1 MPLYT
6 MPGNWKFAA
15 RLRPMTRR
23 FAAAFLAMILSACAQ
38 QPSSSSTTT
47 APAPDAGRDPLPGT
61 KLSETQLKSLMFHVS
76 AGKRLKGEW
85 PNGARVAVGLSFD
98 VDNATAALS
107 TGTID
112 YEILSRGEYGA
123 VDGLPRIL
131 RMLDRQQVPAS
142 FFIPAASAVLHPAMI
157 KDIQASTLAHEIGI
171 HGWIHERLPL
181 LNDEK
186 EEQRLLNL
194 SLETLTKMIGKRPV
208 GYRAPSWKF
217 SNWTMEQV
225 KNAGFLYDSS
235 LMASDDPYELLLDGK
250 PTGVVELP
258 IERIL
263 DDAPYFGGNADG
275 SMPSVSQVYEV
286 FQSEFDVAYEEGGLY
301 LLTMH
306 PHFIG
311 HRSRAAML
319 ERLVQYI
326 KRKPGVWFATH
337 EQIANHVKPLIA
349 K

>member
-1 MPLYT
+1 MIRLLAVLLT
-6 MPGNWKFAA
+6 AA
-15 RLRPMTRR
+15 
-23 FAAAFLAMILSACAQ
+23 LASC
-38 QPSSSSTTT
+38 
-47 APAPDAGRDPLPGT
+47 APAPRPTAITQEPRPDPLPGT
-61 KLSETQLKSLMFHVS
+61 RRSVDQLKAQMFHVS
-76 AGKRLKGEW
+76 AGKRLKGAW

-98 VDNATAALS
+98 VDNATATLS
-107 TGTID
+107 TGNLD

-123 VDGLPRIL
+123 VDGLPRLL
-131 RMLDRQQVPAS
+131 RVLDRQQVPAS
-142 FFIPAASAVLHPAMI
+142 FFIPAASAVLHPKVI
-157 KDIQASTLAHEIGI
+157 TDIQGAKQRHEFGV

-186 EEQRLLNL
+186 EEQRMLDL
-194 SLETLTKMIGKRPV
+194 SIDTLTKMTGKRPI

-217 SNWTMEQV
+217 SKWTMGQV
-225 KNAGFLYDSS
+225 KAAGFLYDSS
-235 LMASDDPYELLLDGK
+235 LMASDDAYELLLDGQ

-275 SMPSVSQVYEV
+275 SNPSIGAVYEV

-306 PHFIG
+306 PHMMG

-319 ERLVQYI
+319 ERLIEYM
-326 KRKPGVWFATH
+326 KEKPGVWFATH
-337 EQIANHVKPLIA
+337 EQIATQVKPLIG